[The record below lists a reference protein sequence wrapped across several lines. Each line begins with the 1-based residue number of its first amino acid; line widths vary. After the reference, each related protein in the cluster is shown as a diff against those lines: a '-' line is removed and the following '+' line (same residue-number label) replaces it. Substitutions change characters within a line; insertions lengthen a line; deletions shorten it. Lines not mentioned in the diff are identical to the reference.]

1 MKFCQAG
8 GMTSNIFEIYPVA
21 QFVLG
26 TEIAQ
31 QLEQNL
37 YGNKRLGLGPGT
49 RGGLGQIQA
58 SGTND

>member
-1 MKFCQAG
+1 
-8 GMTSNIFEIYPVA
+8 MTSNIFEIDPVA

-26 TEIAQ
+26 AEIA

-49 RGGLGQIQA
+49 RGVLGQIQA
-58 SGTND
+58 SDTND